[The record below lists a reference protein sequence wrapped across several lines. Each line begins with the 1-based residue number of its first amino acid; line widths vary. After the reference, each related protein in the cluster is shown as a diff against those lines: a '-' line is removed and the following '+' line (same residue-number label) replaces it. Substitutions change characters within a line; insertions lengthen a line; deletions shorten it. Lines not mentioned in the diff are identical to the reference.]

1 MNKCRTPSFILEKK
15 LLTSKD
21 DEEVLGLRFFYA
33 VRIQIQLVKH
43 ARVQI
48 QKLREDKE
56 HRPLLEERA
65 SVPGEDKERTASL
78 NLLLKE
84 KRLEYG
90 LSLYQFKQ
98 WAKPLQHRYK
108 KHLDSRTVQAIA
120 DNAWKAAEAA
130 LFGKGKKLR
139 LPKWHEVRS
148 LESNDNK
155 TGIKYRGGRIV
166 WNGLEIQLSRD
177 RRNAYENEALLRRV
191 KYCRIVRKPMGKRW
205 HYYVQLVLEGLPPKK
220 HTIGNGRVGI
230 DLGTLS
236 MAAVSEKK
244 CILASLTEGVKD
256 RTKEV
261 QRIQKAMDRSRR
273 AMNPDRY
280 NPDGTVKRKRG
291 RWKESRSYRLL
302 TMKKRSLERRQAV
315 CRKNHHEALAN
326 KILSLGDEVYTEQMS
341 YTSLQRRKKKTTIN
355 TKGRFD
361 RKKRFG
367 RSLQYGAPAMF
378 LSIVDRK
385 LRYEGKELHKV
396 NTRTFR
402 ASQYN
407 HVTDGYAKKKLS
419 RRHNVING
427 KWVQRDLYSAFLIMN
442 SDAEMEHADRAL
454 CRDTYDNFLILHDQ
468 CIEELKS
475 GSRELLSS
483 FGISRAA

>member
-1 MNKCRTPSFILEKK
+1 MNKCRTSSFILEKK

-33 VRIQIQLVKH
+33 VRTQIQLVKH

-48 QKLREDKE
+48 QKLREDKDY
-56 HRPLLEERA
+56 RSLLEERA

-98 WAKPLQHRYK
+98 WTKPLQHRYK

-120 DNAWKAAEAA
+120 DDAWKAAEAA
-130 LFGKGKKLR
+130 LFGKGKRLR

-220 HTIGNGRVGI
+220 HTIGDGRVGI
-230 DLGTLS
+230 DPGTLG

-244 CILASLTEGVKD
+244 CILTSLTEGVKD
-256 RTKEV
+256 HTKEV

-302 TMKKRSLERRQAV
+302 AMRKRSLERKQAS
-315 CRKNHHEALAN
+315 CRKVHHEALAN
-326 KILSLGDEVYTEQMS
+326 EILSLGDEVYTEQMS

-355 TKGRFD
+355 SKGRFD

-442 SDAEMEHADRAL
+442 SDDSLGHTDRKL
-454 CRDTYDNFLILHDQ
+454 
-468 CIEELKS
+468 CIETYETFLVNHDRCIDRLKT